1 MQTNV
6 QVEMLI
12 EKIKHLQPERIGMVI
27 DFVDFIN
34 ERDNRDE
41 RRLVQAATKMSEQS
55 FEKVWNNE
63 EDDVY
68 NRL

>member
-6 QVEMLI
+6 QVETLI
-12 EKIKHLQPERIGMVI
+12 EKIKHLRSERIGEVI

-34 ERDNRDE
+34 QRDE
-41 RRLVQAATKMSEQS
+41 RGLVQAATKMSEQS

-68 NRL
+68 NQL